1 MVRMVVNI
9 AGYRFVDLPDR
20 DELREPMLDVCLEA
34 GLKLS
39 LIHI

>member
-1 MVRMVVNI
+1 MNNIRLTTLGGVRENGKNMYVAEIGNSI
-9 AGYRFVDLPDR
+9 FV
-20 DELREPMLDVCLEA
+20 LDA

>member
-1 MVRMVVNI
+1 MDQVRIFALGGLDENGKNMYVVEVNEAI
-9 AGYRFVDLPDR
+9 FII
-20 DELREPMLDVCLEA
+20 EA